1 MATSNDRAILNSI
14 INPLMPTDEFKAV
27 ADEIGKQCKCNSF
40 ISFYPT
46 YYSVCILN
54 PYVDNSENVKN
65 AKEFEKQGVIC
76 AEAGKMNEALQM
88 FNNAI
93 GSSPMWASAY
103 NNRAQALRLLKRND
117 GRFNPNNFESL
128 STIILAICYY
138 EQKLWKI

>member
-1 MATSNDRAILNSI
+1 MLFFYFILFN
-14 INPLMPTDEFKAV
+14 LLFLL
-27 ADEIGKQCKCNSF
+27 
-40 ISFYPT
+40 Y
-46 YYSVCILN
+46 

-117 GRFNPNNFESL
+117 GRFYPNNFESI
-128 STIILAICYY
+128 STIISHL
-138 EQKLWKI
+138 LL